1 MTRFLKISPLPSIGF
16 RDRAKR
22 AIWRAFCAV
31 LYRPT
36 PVAAHRWRSL
46 LLRAFGAKVAAGAH
60 PYPSARIWAPWNLD
74 MRRGSCLAPEVDC
87 YNVARVE
94 LGEGV
99 VVSQKSY
106 LCTASH
112 DFDDPAFPLT
122 GAPIVIRD
130 GAWVAADAFIGPGVH
145 IGERAVVL
153 ARSLV
158 VRDVDPQVVVGG
170 NPARVL
176 RKRAD
181 GMQAKKDEH
190 AGEIFEAPAKAE
202 ILTDGELR

>member
-1 MTRFLKISPLPSIGF
+1 
-16 RDRAKR
+16 
-22 AIWRAFCAV
+22 
-31 LYRPT
+31 
-36 PVAAHRWRSL
+36 
-46 LLRAFGAKVAAGAH
+46 
-60 PYPSARIWAPWNLD
+60 

-99 VVSQKSY
+99 IVSQKSY

-122 GAPIVIRD
+122 GAAIVIGD
-130 GAWVAADAFIGPGVH
+130 GAWVAADAFVGPGVH

-153 ARSLV
+153 ARSVV

-176 RKRAD
+176 RNRAN
-181 GMQAKKDEH
+181 GTQAKRQGRPDEIS
-190 AGEIFEAPAKAE
+190 GAPADDE
-202 ILTDGELR
+202 IPTGGAPR